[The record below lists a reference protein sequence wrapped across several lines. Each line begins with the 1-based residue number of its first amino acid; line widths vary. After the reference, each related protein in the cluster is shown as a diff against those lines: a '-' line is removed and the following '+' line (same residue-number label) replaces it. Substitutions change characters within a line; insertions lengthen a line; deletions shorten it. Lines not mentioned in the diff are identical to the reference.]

1 MGVVYLARELRLD
14 RRVAIKLLP
23 PERALQATE
32 RQRFLREARTAA
44 QLSHPGIVPIFAVHE
59 VSDFVYFAM
68 AYVDGDT
75 LGRRVRQRG
84 PLPHDA
90 AARLLEEVARALAYA
105 HDRGVVHRDVK
116 PDNILLDLAT
126 GRALVSDF
134 GIARVGSDTTTG
146 PQRGGRGLVGWRGG
160 SSWRACARP
169 RRRCWAAGR
178 AGGGRRGRGRPG
190 GAGRRGRRRGP
201 RSSRAPARARGG
213 GGDARWRE
221 CGGCARR

>member
-23 PERALQATE
+23 PERAFQPTA

-68 AYVDGDT
+68 AYVDGGT

-126 GRALVSDF
+126 R
-134 GIARVGSDTTTG
+134 
-146 PQRGGRGLVGWRGG
+146 RGW
-160 SSWRACARP
+160 P
-169 RRRCWAAGR
+169 RRSTAAW
-178 AGGGRRGRGRPG
+178 
-190 GAGRRGRRRGP
+190 P
-201 RSSRAPARARGG
+201 RIPARGSRMVQRSPTRSP
-213 GGDARWRE
+213 ARWI
-221 CGGCARR
+221 GARRWPCGPS

>member
-1 MGVVYLARELRLD
+1 MCSSSRSPRYRVVSPVRPNCAFRAEPRVGPSGYTGPVTVTADPLLPDLQRALAGRYVLERRLGRGGMGVVYLARELRLD

-68 AYVDGDT
+68 AYVDGGT

-90 AARLLEEVARALAYA
+90 AARLLEEVARALVYA
-105 HDRGVVHRDVK
+105 
-116 PDNILLDLAT
+116 
-126 GRALVSDF
+126 F

-146 PQRGGRGLVGWRGG
+146 PQRVVGT
-160 SSWRACARP
+160 A
-169 RRRCWAAGR
+169 
-178 AGGGRRGRGRPG
+178 
-190 GAGRRGRRRGP
+190 
-201 RSSRAPARARGG
+201 
-213 GGDARWRE
+213 
-221 CGGCARR
+221 

>member
-68 AYVDGDT
+68 AYVDGGT

-84 PLPHDA
+84 PL
-90 AARLLEEVARALAYA
+90 RSEER
-105 HDRGVVHRDVK
+105 
-116 PDNILLDLAT
+116 
-126 GRALVSDF
+126 
-134 GIARVGSDTTTG
+134 RVGKE
-146 PQRGGRGLVGWRGG
+146 GR
-160 SSWRACARP
+160 
-169 RRRCWAAGR
+169 
-178 AGGGRRGRGRPG
+178 
-190 GAGRRGRRRGP
+190 
-201 RSSRAPARARGG
+201 
-213 GGDARWRE
+213 ARWR
-221 CGGCARR
+221 R

>member
-1 MGVVYLARELRLD
+1 MDDSRTSLPDLQRAVGGRYVLERRLGHGGMGVVYLARELRLD

-23 PERALQATE
+23 PERALQPTA

-75 LGRRVRQRG
+75 LGRRVLQRG
-84 PLPHDA
+84 PLPYDT

-116 PDNILLDLAT
+116 PDNILLDL
-126 GRALVSDF
+126 
-134 GIARVGSDTTTG
+134 
-146 PQRGGRGLVGWRGG
+146 
-160 SSWRACARP
+160 
-169 RRRCWAAGR
+169 
-178 AGGGRRGRGRPG
+178 
-190 GAGRRGRRRGP
+190 
-201 RSSRAPARARGG
+201 RSEEHTS
-213 GGDARWRE
+213 E
-221 CGGCARR
+221 L

>member
-23 PERALQATE
+23 PERAVQPAARE
-32 RQRFLREARTAA
+32 RFLREARTAA
-44 QLSHPGIVPIFAVHE
+44 RLSHPGIVPIFAVHE

-84 PLPHDA
+84 PVPYDT

-126 GRALVSDF
+126 GRPRRGA
-134 GIARVGSDTTTG
+134 GST
-146 PQRGGRGLVGWRGG
+146 RGGRWPRLRSGGTAALDQGVALRRVRGRRPAAPGG
-160 SSWRACARP
+160 SVAR
-169 RRRCWAAGR
+169 AGR
-178 AGGGRRGRGRPG
+178 APG
-190 GAGRRGRRRGP
+190 
-201 RSSRAPARARGG
+201 PARARRGG
-213 GGDARWRE
+213 GRDRGGAARDHGR
-221 CGGCARR
+221 ARAPPAE